1 MKTISALTSSLAA
14 LGAAAALTLAGPPVL
29 AQSAPAKPDPVR
41 AAFDRADAN
50 KDGVLDID
58 EVVGD
63 AIYAFAAYDKNRDLY
78 LVVEELPRHD
88 PARFKRADR
97 DGDGKLSLSEVAADK
112 VWEFFEVDANRDG
125 VLTFAEVTAYA
136 NRIRK

>member
-1 MKTISALTSSLAA
+1 MKTVSALKASLAA
-14 LGAAAALTLAGPPVL
+14 VGAAAALTLAGPPVL
-29 AQSAPAKPDPVR
+29 AQSAAAKPDPTR

-63 AIYAFAAYDKNRDLY
+63 SIDVFAVHDGNRDLY